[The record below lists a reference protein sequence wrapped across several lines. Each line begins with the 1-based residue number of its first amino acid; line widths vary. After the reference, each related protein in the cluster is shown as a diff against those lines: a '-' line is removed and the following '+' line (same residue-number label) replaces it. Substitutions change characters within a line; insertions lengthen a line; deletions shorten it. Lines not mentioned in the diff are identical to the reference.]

1 MRRRLTIFF
10 LLFLNLTVF
19 GQHEIGLK
27 LNFGLSK
34 ISKESNI
41 DDPTNAILNIK
52 SALSGQGGVFYNLHL
67 GNNLVFGSELLFIQI
82 EGRDRLELD
91 YTDVSLENIGHG
103 TSDLYEHIS
112 YFGLPIYC
120 GLTIKNISVTAGFQL
135 SYAFA
140 SSGRETYNS
149 NINGVIYSGEKVTD
163 NLPIDKFDFGPRIG
177 IMYNLNDKFAIE
189 VVYYYGINNILEN
202 QDIENPFS
210 HKIQQATIGLRY
222 TIFKKDR

>member
-1 MRRRLTIFF
+1 MRRKLTIFF
-10 LLFLNLTVF
+10 LLSLNLTVF
-19 GQHEIGLK
+19 GQYEIGLK
-27 LNFGLSK
+27 LNFGLSR

-41 DDPTNAILNIK
+41 GDPTNAILNIK
-52 SALSGQGGVFYNLHL
+52 SALSGQGGIFYNLHL
-67 GNNLVFGSELLFIQI
+67 GDNLVFGSELLFIQI

-91 YTDVSLENIGHG
+91 YTDVSLENIGHS

-120 GLTIKNISVTAGFQL
+120 GLTIKNMTLTAGFQL

-149 NINGVIYSGEKVTD
+149 SIDGVIYSGEKVID
-163 NLPIDKFDFGPRIG
+163 NLPIDKFDFGPKIG
-177 IMYNLNDKFAIE
+177 LVYNLNDKFAIE
-189 VVYYYGINNILEN
+189 GIYYYGINNILRN
-202 QDIENPFS
+202 QDDRNPFS

-222 TIFKKDR
+222 TLFKKD